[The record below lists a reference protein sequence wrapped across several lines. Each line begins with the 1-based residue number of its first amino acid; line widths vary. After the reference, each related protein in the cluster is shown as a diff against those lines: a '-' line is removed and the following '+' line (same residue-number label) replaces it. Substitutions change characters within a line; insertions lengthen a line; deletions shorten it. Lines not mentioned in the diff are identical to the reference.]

1 MTSQTVLL
9 DFTVS
14 DNIDINLCEDIIKN
28 FFDEKLSIDSSS
40 GTLQLEFKNSGAKV
54 DTVTYSGPGDLF
66 MVIRVHHSSRL
77 VTINIDGQSL
87 CSSTGSLFKDGSIN
101 SSSSFIWQTQADLG
115 NFVSSLA
122 RKLGT
127 DKYNSLPSVTRGLEM
142 TPYWTTTDDRIIE
155 CPIQSIVHD
164 ETSPYQRI
172 QILDTIDF
180 GRVLLLDGQTQLA
193 ESDDIYTKSLMS
205 DVDYTGADILI
216 LGGGDGALLDQL
228 LTKNPR
234 MVTMVEL
241 DGAVMRVVREFMHSV
256 TGGVLDKHEGEH
268 YKIITGDAIKYLED
282 CVAENKQFDYIFGDL
297 TDVPID
303 TDNEAKELWDFI
315 SKILKLGLSSVKT
328 GGKYLT
334 HVSGKAVPGVR
345 DTLQDKVYLIAASLG
360 REVDINFSE
369 AFVPSFME
377 TWVFAQVT
385 LKTDS
390 KV

>member
-40 GTLQLEFKNSGAKV
+40 GTLQLEFKNSGQKLSSYISISYKQFVISCCQVLRLTLSPILVLETCSWWSEFTIPQDLSPSTLTDNLYVAVLVVCSKMGPSIPHLHSFGKLRQILSILSPV
-54 DTVTYSGPGDLF
+54 WQENLEQINTIHFRLLPEVWRWPLTGLQQVTLETFY
-66 MVIRVHHSSRL
+66 
-77 VTINIDGQSL
+77 
-87 CSSTGSLFKDGSIN
+87 K
-101 SSSSFIWQTQADLG
+101 
-115 NFVSSLA
+115 
-122 RKLGT
+122 KLQIFF
-127 DKYNSLPSVTRGLEM
+127 
-142 TPYWTTTDDRIIE
+142 TDDRIIE

-180 GRVLLLDGQTQLA
+180 GRWVVLNIIIDIIWCFSRVLLLDGQTQLA

-216 LGGGDGALLDQL
+216 LGGGDGALLAQL

-256 TGGVLDKHEGEH
+256 TGGVLDKHEGER
-268 YKIITGDAIKYLED
+268 YKIITGE
-282 CVAENKQFDYIFGDL
+282 
-297 TDVPID
+297 
-303 TDNEAKELWDFI
+303 
-315 SKILKLGLSSVKT
+315 
-328 GGKYLT
+328 
-334 HVSGKAVPGVR
+334 
-345 DTLQDKVYLIAASLG
+345 
-360 REVDINFSE
+360 
-369 AFVPSFME
+369 
-377 TWVFAQVT
+377 
-385 LKTDS
+385 
-390 KV
+390 